1 MASLTKK
8 LTTYAGEAKQ
18 GHPVLHGSALWG
30 RGRRGEGKKKE
41 RQGEKKEEERGKK
54 KRKESQRPLQMMSNT
69 KENKGIKEEG
79 APISLEAERQV
90 DL

>member
-1 MASLTKK
+1 MQGRQNKATLCYTVQPCGG
-8 LTTYAGEAKQ
+8 GE
-18 GHPVLHGSALWG
+18 GG
-30 RGRRGEGKKKE
+30 GEGKKKE